1 MRHAPVFH
9 RLGRLLLGLAVGAA
23 LAAALWHPG
32 NSSGFW
38 GGIEGRFVDARFALR
53 GPLPAPDGVAILA
66 LTDSDIDRLGQ
77 FPPPRSAIADAV
89 DAATAGGALAVALD
103 LLLVQTT
110 PQDSALIAALARNGR
125 SVLAIAASSS
135 SPQTRGRSDALQRSG
150 FDIAVGAPDA
160 VQGHAVLGPSEQL
173 AAPATFGHVNIITD
187 AGGALRR
194 LLAVAPFG
202 PEGDVILVPNLA
214 IAALRQANADAPL
227 ELHLGASGMVKG
239 AGRTLLLDGGGAIP
253 LVYYG
258 PAGTIPTWPLA
269 EARTADLAGRIVF
282 VGATAQGVGDRHVT
296 PFDAGFAGVEAYA
309 TLAAN
314 AIEGR
319 TLRRDRVAWMADIAI
334 ALIAAWAAF
343 AAASIERPALAVLVA
358 TGVVLS
364 AAALLQGAFVAGWWL
379 DGATLLM
386 ALAAGL
392 AAGSTLRLLHHRRRA
407 ANLRQYHSPILADT
421 LAMEPHPTFDRR
433 AQEAAV
439 LFVDVV
445 ASTARVEAAGPS
457 GAADFMAGFHRTVE
471 RTATRHGG
479 MVEQFAGD
487 GAMVIFGLPQPG
499 PSDAEAALSCI
510 AALLGAMKESNPP
523 IDVRM
528 GAHYGP
534 VQAGVLGGDAHR
546 HVTVTGAVVH
556 AANRLQD
563 FARDT
568 GAVIAVS
575 QDLLKGSADGQG
587 WIQRLNLADR
597 AAQSL
602 RGLSV
607 PVHIWVAT

>member
-1 MRHAPVFH
+1 MRRAPVFR
-9 RLGRLLLGLAVGAA
+9 RLSRLLFGLAVGAA
-23 LAAALWHPG
+23 LAASLWHPG
-32 NSSGFW
+32 DSSGFW

-66 LTDSDIDRLGQ
+66 LTDSDINRLGQ

-125 SVLAIAASSS
+125 SVLAIAASNT
-135 SPQTRGRSDALQRSG
+135 PQAQGRSDALQRSG
-150 FDIAVGAPDA
+150 FDIIIGAPDV
-160 VQGHAVLGPSEQL
+160 VQGHAMLGPSEQL
-173 AAPATFGHVNIITD
+173 ASPATFGHVNVITD
-187 AGGALRR
+187 TDGALRR

-202 PEGDVILVPNLA
+202 PERDVILVPNLA
-214 IAALRQANADAPL
+214 IAALRQTNAGAPL

-239 AGRTLLLDGGGAIP
+239 AGHTLLLDRGGAIP

-258 PAGTIPTWPLA
+258 AAGTIPTWPLA
-269 EARTADLAGRIVF
+269 EAGTADLAGRIVF
-282 VGATAQGVGDRHVT
+282 VGATAQGIGDRHVT
-296 PFDAGFAGVEAYA
+296 PFDPNFAGVEAYA

-319 TLRRDRVAWMADIAI
+319 TLRRDPVAWMADIVI

-343 AAASIERPALAVLVA
+343 AAASIERPVLAALVA
-358 TGVVLS
+358 TGVILS
-364 AAALLQGAFVAGWWL
+364 AAAFLQGAFVAGWWL

-392 AAGSTLRLLHHRRRA
+392 AGGSTLRLLHHRRRA
-407 ANLRQYHSPILADT
+407 ANLRQYQSPILADM

-445 ASTARVEAAGPS
+445 ASTARVEAVGPS
-457 GAADFMAGFHRTVE
+457 GAADFMAEFHRRVE
-471 RTATRHGG
+471 RMATRHGG

-487 GAMVIFGLPQPG
+487 GAMVIFGLPQPRPG
-499 PSDAEAALSCI
+499 DAEAALSCM
-510 AALLGAMKESNPP
+510 AALRGAMKESKPP
-523 IDVRM
+523 IEVRM
-528 GAHYGP
+528 SAHYGP

-575 QDLLKGSADGQG
+575 QDLLNGSADGQG

-597 AAQSL
+597 ATQSL

-607 PVHIWVAT
+607 PVHIWAAT